1 MISTLL
7 DRLFPKS
14 NAPSGVKVKQRL
26 KFILAHDR
34 AAIEPQIFENMRHEI
49 MRVVSKYVELDE
61 GSLDIRL
68 ESDKRMTALIANLP
82 IRMVREEMPDLIPFF
97 GEDGTENDSKN
108 EASDLVNSDQND
120 QDESDPL
127 ATEMD
132 LFAEAALDAIAAK
145 ENTSVVKSNQ
155 VSENITPESIAII
168 GDRTIEVTSKLRIA
182 ANKSLNSEVANSE
195 VANSEVA
202 DLEAI
207 DNKKEAFILEADATS
222 ILDDNDG
229 NAENEKQINGNIVLE
244 ESSNN
249 QLELLIESPNLS
261 ESQEVVIDESPELY
275 HQSK

>member
-7 DRLFPKS
+7 DHLFPKS

-34 AAIEPQIFENMRHEI
+34 AAIEPQVFENMRHEI

-61 GSLDIRL
+61 GTLDIRL

-82 IRMVREEMPDLIPFF
+82 IRMVREEMLDLIPLF
-97 GEDGTENDSKN
+97 GEDGREDDSKN
-108 EASDLVNSDQND
+108 EASDLVNSDQNAQDD
-120 QDESDPL
+120 QEESDPL
-127 ATEMD
+127 AIEMD

-168 GDRTIEVTSKLRIA
+168 ADRTIEVTSKLRIA

-195 VANSEVA
+195 VAN
-202 DLEAI
+202 LEAI
-207 DNKKEAFILEADATS
+207 DNKKEAFVLEADATS

-229 NAENEKQINGNIVLE
+229 NTENENQINGNIELE
-244 ESSNN
+244 EASNN